1 MQKKP
6 YFACLLAHPLHFLA
20 SLNSKSTSKFSSN
33 VLFTMLGIQNC
44 HLYPKPTRHTS
55 TAVSPLFFMHT
66 FVVIFTK
73 QIHCKSFTKFE
84 RSFQNCA
91 KMVAANNCTIFVS
104 KEQDYTQ
111 ALYSTAL
118 HSNDIQIA
126 LFLISSKLPPTAL
139 FSVLF
144 TKNC

>member
-73 QIHCKSFTKFE
+73 QIQCKPFKIKFRWE
-84 RSFQNCA
+84 ELKVISRYLQNMHNKKFKFSRSF
-91 KMVAANNCTIFVS
+91 
-104 KEQDYTQ
+104 
-111 ALYSTAL
+111 
-118 HSNDIQIA
+118 
-126 LFLISSKLPPTAL
+126 
-139 FSVLF
+139 
-144 TKNC
+144 